1 VHSIFISGVEEND
14 VALLLPA
21 TTAWHR
27 AAVKHDIANN
37 TLDAVLPVRRSSYD
51 VLADTG
57 QGISIAIPTLHGS
70 GHVVAYRKHQIGF
83 SVNPEMTA
91 RTGCAGWQRYWQER
105 GVDIAPNR
113 QRGGDAVVSMRSPGF
128 LVADVNQNRVVSL
141 ADLGLVNA
149 LLSQPV
155 TAANFLKDVNAS
167 GTLTL
172 ADKGITSASLTKAL
186 PPP

>member
-1 VHSIFISGVEEND
+1 MRVPLSGVND
-14 VALLLPA
+14 QQYVTVTASNVVAS
-21 TTAWHR
+21 
-27 AAVKHDIANN
+27 D
-37 TLDAVLPVRRSSYD
+37 
-51 VLADTG
+51 G
-57 QGISIAIPTLHGS
+57 GS
-70 GHVVAYRKHQIGF
+70 G
-83 SVNPEMTA
+83 
-91 RTGCAGWQRYWQER
+91 
-105 GVDIAPNR
+105 
-113 QRGGDAVVSMRSPGF
+113 GGTIRIGF